1 MERVAA
7 LSILGGAM
15 TPDQLQHFS
24 DLGLAIGAVL
34 SFALGYMGGTMR

>member
-1 MERVAA
+1 MTG
-7 LSILGGAM
+7 LLFFGGAM